1 MFWFDRNA
9 QGVLFGDIR
18 SEGHVLC
25 DGRAL
30 SIKPDVVMDFRDMPF
45 EDGRF
50 QLVVF
55 DPPHL
60 RKAGPQSWL
69 RAKYGVLTDDWRDD
83 LTRGFAECFRVLRP
97 GGVLI
102 FKWNEIQ
109 IKTKEILALTPHKP
123 LFGHPSGK
131 RADTHWMTFLKV
143 DHESLPAP
151 QTPNV
156 VALAGPAHR
165 EPVLPDALERDHV
178 CSSLLQKPHS
188 TDSSN

>member
-1 MFWFDRNA
+1 MFWFDRNN

-18 SEGHVLC
+18 SEEHVLC

-45 EDGRF
+45 DDDSF

-69 RAKYGVLTDDWRDD
+69 RAKYGILTDDWRDD
-83 LTRGFAECFRVLRP
+83 LTRGFAECFRVLRS

-102 FKWNEIQ
+102 FKWNEVQ
-109 IKTKEILALTPHKP
+109 IKTKEILALTEHKP
-123 LFGHPSGK
+123 LFGHVSGK
-131 RADTHWMTFLKV
+131 RSDTHWMTFLKV
-143 DHESLPAP
+143 G
-151 QTPNV
+151 N
-156 VALAGPAHR
+156 
-165 EPVLPDALERDHV
+165 
-178 CSSLLQKPHS
+178 
-188 TDSSN
+188 